1 MKARLHP
8 HWAGGRAGYLYSVIY
23 DGELMRSGR
32 SVGKSRPDCESVWGA
47 DIALNYSVSDLLCV
61 VQDHRGNSP

>member
-32 SVGKSRPDCESVWGA
+32 SVGKSRPDCESVWGP
-47 DIALNYSVSDLLCV
+47 I
-61 VQDHRGNSP
+61 